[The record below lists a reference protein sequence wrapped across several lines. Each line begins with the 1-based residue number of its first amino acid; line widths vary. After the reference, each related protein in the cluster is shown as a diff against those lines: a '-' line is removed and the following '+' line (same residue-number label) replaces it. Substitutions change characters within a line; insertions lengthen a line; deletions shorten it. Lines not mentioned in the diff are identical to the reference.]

1 MTVVAS
7 PDESWCTILD
17 EEISG
22 WGTAVVEA
30 TTPAFPELA
39 GVLPGFGRQS
49 PNDWGLGVEL
59 RGHTSPHWTPAGLS
73 PRAFG
78 HVGQSGAFLWGDPSR
93 GLGLVAATDTA
104 FGPWAAQAWPRT
116 STRVLTSALLL
127 DRRSS

>member
-1 MTVVAS
+1 MALPSAS
-7 PDESWCTILD
+7 MNRRFTSP
-17 EEISG
+17 
-22 WGTAVVEA
+22 TAPRA
-30 TTPAFPELA
+30 RAWSNCSRAKELSPGA
-39 GVLPGFGRQS
+39 SGFGRQS

-78 HVGQSGAFLWGDPSR
+78 HIGQSGAFLWVDPSR

-116 STRVLTSALLL
+116 STRVLTSAALL